1 MGISIVNNY
10 NNIPIVYTGSVKE
23 DTNCNGTE
31 SLYFNINEMGIK
43 PKSTPSFVSRV
54 LSRDEL
60 KADWRGEVEKN
71 QYKKKSLYDMILSRD
86 ELKADWRGEVE
97 KNQYKKKSLY
107 DMFMASCKEGTG
119 AKFKFVGEE
128 KVYNF
133 YEYISEIEKRTRA
146 NKAYADLTEEKKEQ
160 LKPEEISEEMID
172 KLLFDAG
179 EKSIA

>member
-60 KADWRGEVEKN
+60 KADWRGK
-71 QYKKKSLYDMILSRD
+71 
-86 ELKADWRGEVE
+86 VE

-146 NKAYADLTEEKKEQ
+146 NMAYADLTEEKKEQ

>member
-71 QYKKKSLYDMILSRD
+71 QYKKKSLYDM
-86 ELKADWRGEVE
+86 
-97 KNQYKKKSLY
+97 
-107 DMFMASCKEGTG
+107 FMASCKEGTG

-146 NKAYADLTEEKKEQ
+146 NMAYADLTEEKKEQ

>member
-60 KADWRGEVEKN
+60 KAEWRGK
-71 QYKKKSLYDMILSRD
+71 
-86 ELKADWRGEVE
+86 VE

-146 NKAYADLTEEKKEQ
+146 NMAYADLTEEKKEQ

>member
-23 DTNCNGTE
+23 NTNCNRAE

-60 KADWRGEVEKN
+60 KADWRGK
-71 QYKKKSLYDMILSRD
+71 
-86 ELKADWRGEVE
+86 VE

-146 NKAYADLTEEKKEQ
+146 NMAYADLTEEKKEQ

>member
-23 DTNCNGTE
+23 NTNCNGTE

-54 LSRDEL
+54 
-60 KADWRGEVEKN
+60 
-71 QYKKKSLYDMILSRD
+71 LSRD

-146 NKAYADLTEEKKEQ
+146 NMAYADLTEEKIEQ

>member
-23 DTNCNGTE
+23 NTNCSGAE

-60 KADWRGEVEKN
+60 KAEWRGK
-71 QYKKKSLYDMILSRD
+71 
-86 ELKADWRGEVE
+86 VE

-146 NKAYADLTEEKKEQ
+146 NMAYADLTEEKKEQ